1 MDLTRASI
9 EKAIKRIDELPNLR
23 KRRESI
29 EYDLVYGGKKYP
41 PILVLSEANK
51 MLGGKEILLSDF
63 QNSTQKAFA
72 ILRDLGF
79 VVEPKDHDF
88 SEQIEKFLKQATTGE
103 LRIEGYIKTYKN
115 LKVKISFGQGNQA
128 RIPWI
133 AFLGEGQTV
142 QNGIYPV
149 YLFYKNRNRLIL
161 SYGISETNIPSLK
174 WGIPTKKTIKDYF
187 KENNLGI
194 PERYGDSYILKSY
207 DTTKPLVSDEVNHD
221 LQDIIDIYQKVVG
234 QQPIVKST
242 NQIKFDLKSLKSS
255 IASANLVFDDKLLA
269 RYVASLLTKP
279 FVILTGLSGSGKTKL
294 AQAFAQ
300 WICQD
305 ENQYCILPIGADWTN
320 REPILGY
327 PNALKQGDYVKPDN
341 RVLDVICEANK
352 NPDLPYFVILDEM
365 NLSHVER
372 YFADFLSAMESGE
385 AITLFPEGVSQNG
398 VPANLRLPQN
408 LFIVGTVNI
417 DETTYM
423 FSPKVLDRANTIEF
437 RVSKE
442 EIKQFFAISQDLD
455 LNNLKAKGRD
465 MAKNFVELSKNRQ
478 FANGETKLVAQT
490 ITSFFDHLKKA
501 GAEFGFRTSS
511 EIIRLINQLS
521 IVEPTL
527 SLNEKLDVGIMQKLL
542 PKLHG
547 SRRKLCPIL
556 LTLGKLCVTDKINSI
571 EKEVFDLEDYNY
583 NDADKTKYP
592 ISLEK
597 IVRMYRGAVDNGYTS
612 YAEA

>member
-1 MDLTRASI
+1 MIDITKGGTMDLTRESI
-9 EKAIKRIDELPNLR
+9 EKAIKSIDELPNLR

-29 EYDLVYGGKKYP
+29 EYDLVYEGKKYP

-51 MLGGKEILLSDF
+51 ILGGKELLLSDF
-63 QNSTQKAFA
+63 QNSTLKAFG

-79 VVEPKDHDF
+79 VVEPKEYDF
-88 SEQIEKFLKQATTGE
+88 SEQIDKFLKQANAGD
-103 LRIEGYIKTYKN
+103 LKIEGYIKAYKN

-142 QNGIYPV
+142 QDGIYPV
-149 YLFYKNRNRLIL
+149 YLFYKNRNMLIL

-174 WGIPTKKTIKDYF
+174 WKIPTNKTIKDYF

-207 DTTKPLVSDEVNHD
+207 DTTKPLDYDEVNHD
-221 LQDIIDIYQKVVG
+221 LQDIIDIYQKVLA
-234 QQPIVKST
+234 QQPMIQSP
-242 NQIKFDLKSLKSS
+242 NQVKFDLKSFKSS

-300 WICQD
+300 WICRD

-341 RVLDVICEANK
+341 RVLDVICNANK

-385 AITLFPEGVSQNG
+385 AITLFPEGVSHNG
-398 VPANLRLPQN
+398 VPANLKLPNN

-442 EIKQFFAISQDLD
+442 EIEKFFKISQDLA
-455 LNNLKAKGRD
+455 LINLKGKGRY
-465 MAKNFVELSKNRQ
+465 MAKDFIELSKNRQ
-478 FANGETKLVAQT
+478 FTNGDTNLVAQT

-521 IVEPTL
+521 IVE
-527 SLNEKLDVGIMQKLL
+527 D
-542 PKLHG
+542 
-547 SRRKLCPIL
+547 RKS
-556 LTLGKLCVTDKINSI
+556 V
-571 EKEVFDLEDYNY
+571 V
-583 NDADKTKYP
+583 
-592 ISLEK
+592 
-597 IVRMYRGAVDNGYTS
+597 
-612 YAEA
+612 

>member
-1 MDLTRASI
+1 MDLTRESI
-9 EKAIKRIDELPNLR
+9 LKALKRIDELPKLR

-29 EYDLVYGGKKYP
+29 EYDLVFEGKKYP

-51 MLGGKEILLSDF
+51 ILGGKELLLTDY
-63 QNSTQKAFA
+63 QNSTLKAFA
-72 ILRDLGF
+72 ILNNLGF
-79 VVEPKDHDF
+79 TVETKVVDI
-88 SEQIEKFLKQATTGE
+88 SEQIVRFLNQSSSGNLKT
-103 LRIEGYIKTYKN
+103 EGYVRSYKD
-115 LKVKISFGQGNQA
+115 LKVKIGFGQGTQA
-128 RIPWI
+128 RISWI

-149 YLFYKNRNRLIL
+149 YLFYKNRKRLIL
-161 SYGISETNIPSLK
+161 SYGISETNIPDAK
-174 WGIPTKKTIKDYF
+174 WKIPSRKTIRAYF
-187 KENNLGI
+187 EENKLGI
-194 PERYGDSYILKSY
+194 PERYGNSYFFKSY
-207 DTTKPLVSDEVNHD
+207 DTTKSLDPSEVNRD
-221 LQDIIDIYQKVVG
+221 LQIIIDIYKEMLSN
-234 QQPIVKST
+234 QQPPKPPDQ
-242 NQIKFDLKSLKSS
+242 NKFDFMFFKSS
-255 IASANLVFDDKLLA
+255 IESANLVFDGKLLV

-305 ENQYCILPIGADWTN
+305 ETQYCILPIGADWTN

-327 PNALKQGDYVKPDN
+327 PNALKPGDYVKPDN
-341 RVLDVICEANK
+341 RVLDVICDANK

-385 AITLFPEGVSQNG
+385 AITLFPQGVSHNG
-398 VPANLRLPQN
+398 VPANLRLPKN

-442 EIKQFFAISQDLD
+442 EIERFFMINEDLAL
-455 LNNLKAKGRD
+455 LNLSTKGRE
-465 MAKNFVELSKNRQ
+465 MAQNFVTMAKNRQ
-478 FANGETKLVAQT
+478 FTNDEIKEVAQT
-490 ITSFFDHLKKA
+490 ITTFFDHLKKA

-511 EIIRLINQLS
+511 ELIRLINQLS
-521 IVEPTL
+521 IVDPTL
-527 SLNEKLDVGIMQKLL
+527 TLNEKVDIGVMQKLL

-556 LTLGKLCVTDKINSI
+556 IALGKLCVTDKINSI
-571 EKEVFDLEDYNY
+571 EKEVFDLEYYDFI
-583 NDADKTKYP
+583 DANKVKYP

>member
-1 MDLTRASI
+1 MDLTRESI
-9 EKAIKRIDELPNLR
+9 LKAIKHIDELPNLR
-23 KRRESI
+23 KGRESI
-29 EYDLVYGGKKYP
+29 EYDLVHEGKKYP

-51 MLGGKEILLSDF
+51 ILGGKELLLSDF

-72 ILRDLGF
+72 LLKNLGF
-79 VVEPKDHDF
+79 EVESKNRDI
-88 SEQIEKFLKQATTGE
+88 SEQINKFLKQSMSGE
-103 LRIEGYIKTYKN
+103 LSTEGYFKTYRD
-115 LKVKISFGQGNQA
+115 LRVRVGFGKGNQA

-149 YLFYKNRNRLIL
+149 YLFYKNRNMLIL
-161 SYGISETNIPSLK
+161 SYGISETNMPSLK
-174 WGIPTKKTIKDYF
+174 WVGLNQKTIREYF
-187 KENNLGI
+187 REINLGI

-207 DTTKPLVSDEVNHD
+207 DTTKPLDSNEVNHD
-221 LQDIIDIYQKVVG
+221 LQEIIDIYKEILTKRPMVE
-234 QQPIVKST
+234 T
-242 NQIKFDLKSLKSS
+242 TTQIKFDLKSFKSS
-255 IASANLVFDDKLLA
+255 IEIANLVFDQKLLA

-305 ENQYCILPIGADWTN
+305 ESQYCIIPVGADWTN

-341 RVLDVICEANK
+341 RVLDVICNANK

-385 AITLFPEGVSQNG
+385 AITLFPEGISHNG
-398 VPANLRLPQN
+398 VPANLHLPQN

-437 RVSKE
+437 RVTKE
-442 EIKQFFAISQDLD
+442 EIGQFFD
-455 LNNLKAKGRD
+455 LNKDLALSNLRAKGSSMSRT
-465 MAKNFVELSKNRQ
+465 FLSLANNRQ
-478 FANGETKLVAQT
+478 FSNDDIQKVSET

-511 EIIRLINQLS
+511 EIRRLINQLS
-521 IVEPTL
+521 IVDPNL
-527 SLNEKLDVGIMQKLL
+527 SFNEKVDIGIMQKLL

-556 LTLGKLCVTDKINSI
+556 LTLGRLCVTDNVNSI
-571 EKEVFDLEDYNY
+571 EKEIFETEDYDY
-583 NDADKTKYP
+583 NAIDKVKYP

-597 IVRMYRGAVDNGYTS
+597 IVRMYKGAVDNGYTS

>member
-1 MDLTRASI
+1 MDLTRESI
-9 EKAIKRIDELPNLR
+9 LKAIKRINELPDLR
-23 KRRESI
+23 KGRESI
-29 EYDLVYGGKKYP
+29 EYDLVHEDKKYP

-51 MLGGKEILLSDF
+51 MLGGKELLLSDF
-63 QNSTQKAFA
+63 QNSTQKAFT
-72 ILRDLGF
+72 ILRNLGF
-79 VVEPKDHDF
+79 EVESKNRDI
-88 SEQIEKFLKQATTGE
+88 SQQIEKFLTQSMSGE
-103 LRIEGYIKTYKN
+103 LSTEGYLNEYQG
-115 LKVKISFGQGNQA
+115 LRVRVGFGKGNQA

-161 SYGISETNIPSLK
+161 SYGISETNTPYLNWKIPNH
-174 WGIPTKKTIKDYF
+174 KTIKEHYIE
-187 KENNLGI
+187 KKLGK
-194 PERYGDSYILKSY
+194 PERYGDSYFFKAY
-207 DTTKPLVSDEVNHD
+207 DTTKPLEPIEVNRD
-221 LQDIIDIYQKVVG
+221 LQEIIDIYKQILNK
-234 QQPIVKST
+234 QPMVEPTTKK
-242 NQIKFDLKSLKSS
+242 KFDLKSFKSS
-255 IASANLVFDDKLLA
+255 IENANLVFDDKLLS
-269 RYVASLLTKP
+269 RYVASLITKP

-294 AQAFAQ
+294 TQAFAQ

-305 ENQYCILPIGADWTN
+305 ESQYCILPVGADWTN

-327 PNALKQGDYVKPDN
+327 PNALKQGEYVKPDN
-341 RVLDVICEANK
+341 RVLDVICDANK

-385 AITLFPEGVSQNG
+385 TITLFPQGISHNG
-398 VPANLRLPQN
+398 VPANLNLPHN

-437 RVSKE
+437 RVTRE
-442 EIKQFFAISQDLD
+442 EIGRFFKLNKDLA
-455 LNNLKAKGRD
+455 LSKLKAQGAP
-465 MAKNFVELSKNRQ
+465 MARSFISLANNRE
-478 FANGETKLVAQT
+478 FANHETIKVAET

-521 IVEPTL
+521 VVDPIL
-527 SLNEKLDVGIMQKLL
+527 SFNEKVDIGIMQKLL

-556 LTLGKLCVTDKINSI
+556 LTLGKLCVTEKINSI
-571 EKEVFDLEDYNY
+571 EKEIFDLEDFDCNSIE
-583 NDADKTKYP
+583 KVKYP

-597 IVRMYRGAVDNGYTS
+597 IVRMYKGAVDNGYTS

>member
-1 MDLTRASI
+1 MDLTRESLL
-9 EKAIKRIDELPNLR
+9 KAIERIEELPSLR
-23 KRRESI
+23 RGRESV
-29 EYDLVYGGKKYP
+29 EYDLIYDGKRYP

-51 MLGGKEILLSDF
+51 ILGGKELLLSDF
-63 QNSTQKAFA
+63 QNSTQKAFT

-79 VVEPKDHDF
+79 KVEEKEVDIGK
-88 SEQIEKFLKQATTGE
+88 QIEKFLKQSISGD
-103 LRIEGYIKTYKN
+103 LRIEGYLRTYQN
-115 LKVKISFGQGNQA
+115 LRVRISFGQGNQA
-128 RIPWI
+128 RITWI
-133 AFLGEGQTV
+133 AFLGENQTV

-161 SYGISETNIPSLK
+161 SYGVSETNIPSSR
-174 WGIPTKKTIKDYF
+174 WEITNPKTIKEYF
-187 KENNLGI
+187 EENKLGT
-194 PERYGDSYILKSY
+194 PERYGNSFVFKSY
-207 DTTKPLVSDEVNHD
+207 DTTRPLDLGEVSRD
-221 LQDIIDIYQKVVG
+221 LQKIIDSYKDMLYDLPWDD
-234 QQPIVKST
+234 PIVDP
-242 NQIKFDLKSLKSS
+242 KFFINSFKDS
-255 IASANLVFDDKLLA
+255 IESANLVFDDKLLS
-269 RYVASLLTKP
+269 RYVASLITKP

-305 ENQYCILPIGADWTN
+305 ESQYCILPVGADWTN

-341 RVLDVICEANK
+341 RVLDVISEANK
-352 NPDLPYFVILDEM
+352 NPNLPYFVILDEM

-385 AITLFPEGVSQNG
+385 AITLFSGSTSHNG
-398 VPANLRLPQN
+398 VPAKLHLPHN

-437 RVSKE
+437 RVTRE
-442 EIKQFFAISQDLD
+442 EIGRFFKINKDLA
-455 LNNLKAKGRD
+455 LSNLKAQGAPMARSFLD
-465 MAKNFVELSKNRQ
+465 LAKNRVFSD
-478 FANGETKLVAQT
+478 GETLRIADT

-501 GAEFGFRTSS
+501 GAEFGFRTSF

-521 IVEPTL
+521 VVNPNL
-527 SLNEKLDVGIMQKLL
+527 SFNEKVDIGIMQKLL

-556 LTLGKLCVTDKINSI
+556 LTLGRLCVTEKVNSI
-571 EKEVFDLEDYNY
+571 EKEIFDPEDYDY
-583 NDADKTKYP
+583 NATERIKYP

-597 IVRMYRGAVDNGYTS
+597 IVRMYKGAVDNGYTS

>member
-1 MDLTRASI
+1 M
-9 EKAIKRIDELPNLR
+9 
-23 KRRESI
+23 
-29 EYDLVYGGKKYP
+29 
-41 PILVLSEANK
+41 
-51 MLGGKEILLSDF
+51 
-63 QNSTQKAFA
+63 
-72 ILRDLGF
+72 
-79 VVEPKDHDF
+79 VEPKEYDF
-88 SEQIEKFLKQATTGE
+88 SEQIDKFLKQANAGD
-103 LRIEGYIKTYKN
+103 LKIEGYIKAYKN

-142 QNGIYPV
+142 QDGIYPV
-149 YLFYKNRNRLIL
+149 YLFYKNRNMLIL

-174 WGIPTKKTIKDYF
+174 WKIPTNKTIKDFF

-207 DTTKPLVSDEVNHD
+207 DTTKPLDYDEVNHD
-221 LQDIIDIYQKVVG
+221 LQDIIDIYQKVLA
-234 QQPIVKST
+234 QQPMIQSP
-242 NQIKFDLKSLKSS
+242 NQVKFDLKSFKSS

-300 WICQD
+300 WICRD

-341 RVLDVICEANK
+341 RVLDVICNANK

-385 AITLFPEGVSQNG
+385 AITLFPEGVSHNG
-398 VPANLRLPQN
+398 VPANLKLPNN

-442 EIKQFFAISQDLD
+442 EIEKFFKISQDLA
-455 LNNLKAKGRD
+455 LINLKGKGRY
-465 MAKNFVELSKNRQ
+465 MAKDFIELSKNRQ
-478 FANGETKLVAQT
+478 FTNGDTNLVAQT

-521 IVEPTL
+521 IVDPTL
-527 SLNEKLDVGIMQKLL
+527 SLNEKLDVGIVQKLL

-571 EKEVFDLEDYNY
+571 EKEVFDLENY
-583 NDADKTKYP
+583 DFNDAGKTKYP